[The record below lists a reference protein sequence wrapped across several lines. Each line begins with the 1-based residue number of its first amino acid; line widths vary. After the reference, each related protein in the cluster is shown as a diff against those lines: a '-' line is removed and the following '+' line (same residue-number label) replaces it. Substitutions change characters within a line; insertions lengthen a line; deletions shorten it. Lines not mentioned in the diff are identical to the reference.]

1 MTPRQV
7 YAAPGLLPLTIVQTS
22 DATTLV
28 LVGGMLW
35 CLLTAPLL
43 CTMERLGYALE
54 GHEEP
59 EPMDTTHH
67 TSQHAAELTPG
78 TTYVPYDH
86 REPLVRI
93 AGRTAGGGVRVLV
106 GDEGKA
112 WLFPVASLMR
122 ALDVS
127 GYRLEVGS

>member
-1 MTPRQV
+1 MQKVLRMSE
-7 YAAPGLLPLTIVQTS
+7 G
-22 DATTLV
+22 ATTV
-28 LVGGMLW
+28 Q
-35 CLLTAPLL
+35 
-43 CTMERLGYALE
+43 
-54 GHEEP
+54 
-59 EPMDTTHH
+59 PMDTTHH